1 MKKNRLLF
9 IAIFAAVA
17 FVACNKDFLD
27 TRPTN
32 AVPDDQ
38 VFNSVD
44 NAETALTGIWAY
56 MYETYFTFA
65 VPGLKSLD
73 LTSDAMGSD
82 VALTTSYGFRDS
94 YTFIEMVDNTKN
106 RVSAYWTILYKTIDN
121 CNNFLSKID
130 NVPGDEAK
138 RKLLKGQASALR
150 GFCYLTLAEFYSFG
164 VTTDPNGKSA
174 PIYTE
179 PANPSTPGKARS
191 TVAQVYQQAIADL
204 QAALPLL
211 ADYERDDTRKFKID
225 TRVTNGLLARAYLY
239 SNQPAKAIDPAVAAR
254 NGYTLMSG
262 DDYNKGFN
270 DAGNVEWIWAQ
281 PQTPTQNVAA
291 STFTFLDV
299 STPVSYYKS
308 FKADPWFQGYFDST
322 DVRFRLFQWSTSGP
336 GALLYKKFRFRDPGG
351 MVSDVV
357 LMRAAE
363 MYLIEAEAY
372 ASTNN
377 TAKAAEVLNVLRS
390 ARNSHLYNAA
400 AGGSIKDTILLERRK
415 ELWGEG
421 FSLVDIIRTGGT
433 VVRKP
438 FKAVNG
444 TDSII
449 KVPQPDGSVVSVRG
463 VGHRTVKLPDGSAF
477 VKNSPYYLF
486 AIPLSELQNNPNL
499 NN

>member
-9 IAIFAAVA
+9 IAIFAAAVLA
-17 FVACNKDFLD
+17 ACNKDFLD

-56 MYETYFTFA
+56 MYETYFTYA

-94 YTFIEMVDNTKN
+94 YTFIEMTDNTKN

-130 NVPGDEAK
+130 KVPGDDAK

-164 VTTDPNGKSA
+164 VTTNPNGKSV
-174 PIYTE
+174 PVYTE
-179 PANPSTPGKARS
+179 PANPSTPGKPRS
-191 TVAQVYQQAIADL
+191 TVTQVYQQAIADL

-225 TRVTNGLLARAYLY
+225 SKVTNGLLARAYLY
-239 SNQPAKAIDPAVAAR
+239 SNQPAKAIDAAVAAR
-254 NGYTLMSG
+254 DGYPLMSG

-363 MYLIEAEAY
+363 MYLIEAEGY
-372 ASTNN
+372 ARTSN
-377 TAKAAEVLNVLRS
+377 TTKAAEVLNVLRT
-390 ARNSHLYNAA
+390 ARNSHLYNG
-400 AGGSIKDTILLERRK
+400 GGSVTDTILLERRK

-438 FKAVNG
+438 FKSYNG

-449 KVPQPDGSVVSVRG
+449 KVPQPDGSFISVRG